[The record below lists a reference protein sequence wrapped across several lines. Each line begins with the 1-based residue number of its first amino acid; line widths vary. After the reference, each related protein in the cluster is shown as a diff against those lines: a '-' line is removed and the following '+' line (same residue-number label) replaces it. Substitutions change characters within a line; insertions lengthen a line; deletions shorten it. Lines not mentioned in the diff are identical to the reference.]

1 MKQVNV
7 LLLFLFAAF
16 NSFGN
21 SIYIDYNA
29 SKDCMDSYEYAKD
42 GNEET
47 PYLFFHLK
55 VSDNEKIILEAGE
68 DYTPRQYKPAGTEN
82 CAELERDEQFVDD
95 VNKGTLEVFLVQE
108 HTYGFRVYKVKKA
121 EYYYNT
127 NIAFGTRSNNYSFS
141 YYYNQASTG
150 NLATKG
156 SKADVFFSEKD
167 DNDCLTRYKFRI
179 KTDPSRSS
187 MADLTIL
194 PEIGILYKKSDPM
207 PPLAVGEKLELRKI
221 NNYNIVDYL
230 GLICKFYGGQP
241 KDNTSTTGTTTNNN
255 PGDLTSNN
263 SDVPMNPSINTTP
276 ITEKPNLTGGNTG
289 TGLLSG
295 GNTSTGDYTSTV
307 YPGAGRVYLD
317 LDKGYYVDSYT
328 GERAEGEFGGNSYR
342 NGYMVNNST
351 GTVDTPPSTGK
362 GDSDSPSTPAND
374 DTGCLEVSTN
384 DTHIVQ
390 KKETLYTI
398 SRTYGLDIND
408 VKKWNKIGANN
419 RIYPCMRLAIVP
431 PVEQPS
437 KGAGADDCL
446 EQPTYNTHVV
456 QKRETLYS
464 IAATYGVTVNQIK
477 AWNGLR
483 RDAIYPCTR
492 LMIQPP
498 SDYQI
503 IRQAPTQPTGTTYY
517 IRPQAAPSTI
527 TPSTVPPSYA
537 YLGAKG
543 AKYHTVAKRETLFRI
558 AAVHGMK
565 VDELKKING
574 LTSDMIKP
582 GQVLLISEAVSGT
595 QVIQV
600 PVQQQT
606 PQEYVYINPA
616 LAGNRN
622 AQGQA
627 LVTGKGEELIEMNVD
642 GTQRLIHIV
651 QDEDTLHS
659 IAQKYKTTV
668 AQLRSLNDMDRN
680 EVIVPFQ
687 RLYVR

>member
-7 LLLFLFAAF
+7 LLILLFTAF

-47 PYLFFHLK
+47 PFLFYHLK

-68 DYTPRQYKPAGTEN
+68 DYTPRQYKPAGTES
-82 CAELERDEQFVDD
+82 CAELERDEKFVDD
-95 VNKGTLEVFLVQE
+95 VNKGKLEVFLVQE
-108 HTYGFRVYKVKKA
+108 HTYGFRIYKVKRA
-121 EYYYNT
+121 EYFYNT

-156 SKADVFFSEKD
+156 STADVYFSEKD

-179 KTDPSRSS
+179 KTDHNSNN

-207 PPLAVGEKLELRKI
+207 PPLAIGEKLELRKI
-221 NNYNIVDYL
+221 NNYSIVDYL

-241 KDNTSTTGTTTNNN
+241 KTDSVT
-255 PGDLTSNN
+255 TSNPENLLADN
-263 SDVPMNPSINTTP
+263 SDTQTNPNINS
-276 ITEKPNLTGGNTG
+276 PNRGVSVIGGNTG
-289 TGLLSG
+289 GGLLSESS
-295 GNTSTGDYTSTV
+295 TSTGGYNSTV
-307 YPGAGRVYLD
+307 FTGAGRIYLD
-317 LDKGYYVDSYT
+317 LDKGYYVDSQT
-328 GERAEGEFGGNSYR
+328 GKRAEGDFGGNSYS
-342 NGYMVNNST
+342 NGYMVNNNIDPKPPTLST
-351 GTVDTPPSTGK
+351 ITDEPESPKNS
-362 GDSDSPSTPAND
+362 SDNYS
-374 DTGCLEVSTN
+374 GCLEVSTN

-398 SRTYGLDIND
+398 ARTYGLDIKV

-419 RIYPCMRLAIVP
+419 RIYPCMRLAIVA
-431 PVEQPS
+431 PVEKPS
-437 KGAGADDCL
+437 KGAGTADCF

-456 QKRETLYS
+456 QKSETLYS

-477 AWNGLR
+477 AWNGLK

-498 SDYQI
+498 ADYQI
-503 IRQAPTQPTGTTYY
+503 IRQAPTQTKRTAYY
-517 IRPQAAPSTI
+517 IKPQTTSVPI
-527 TPSTVPPSYA
+527 NTPVTSQPQSYT
-537 YLGAKG
+537 YIGAKG
-543 AKYHTVAKRETLFRI
+543 AKYHTVSKNETLFGI
-558 AAVHGMK
+558 ASLHGIK
-565 VDELKKING
+565 VDKLKRVND
-574 LTSDMIKP
+574 LTSNMIKP
-582 GQVLLISEAVSGT
+582 GQVLLINEAIDRA
-595 QVIQV
+595 QIIQV
-600 PVQQQT
+600 PAQQT
-606 PQEYVYINPA
+606 TPQDYIYINPA
-616 LAGNRN
+616 FAGNRTS
-622 AQGQA
+622 QGQP
-627 LVTGKGEELIEMNVD
+627 LVTGKGDELIEMNVN

-651 QDEDTLHS
+651 QDEDTLHG
-659 IAQKYKTTV
+659 IALKYKTTV
-668 AQLRSLNDMDRN
+668 SQLRSLNDMDRN